1 MPRPTLP
8 KCLERVSTM
17 NVMITHHTE
26 SDVWNHMCAMMKQ
39 LESKGGDYY
48 EAWSDFV
55 NDIFHDNPY
64 DKYSINDWRLN
75 KVKRLTNATWRDD
88 WTDAD
93 NDEFMKLMSIC
104 RDLTIC
110 DNGFGWSETKE
121 EFGDMK
127 NQAEKFWVH
136 FDTNEFK
143 YYEAF
148 KYEKSLK
155 KYKTDDAEYIKERSE
170 YRNHEDTHITG
181 NLPTQRI
188 AAQSYETDAKC
199 RSIVDEAKKTCKYCI
214 ELVRMKKEREEAE
227 IEHERKAQEDSERWH
242 KQQEEKRK
250 QEEALRRR
258 PSRMFNCDDCD
269 YHTTNSHFFDDHME
283 SREHKTIENLKKWKC
298 STCNVQSRC
307 TQEHLIHTQS
317 KKHLKLTGQFEEE
330 EVKHHECKACSY
342 STPYKQVYQ
351 THCKS
356 AKHLKNIA

>member
-8 KCLERVSTM
+8 KCVERLATM

-26 SDVWNHMCAMMKQ
+26 SDVWNHICSMIQK
-39 LESKGGDYY
+39 LESKGGYY
-48 EAWSDFV
+48 YDSWSDFV
-55 NDIFHDNPY
+55 NDIFHHNPY
-64 DKYSINDWRLN
+64 DRYSINDWRSHN
-75 KVKRLTNATWRDD
+75 IKRITKSMWRKD
-88 WTDAD
+88 WTDDD

-110 DNGFGWSETKE
+110 DNAFAWSETKE

-136 FDTNEFK
+136 FDTNEFD
-143 YYEAF
+143 YYESF
-148 KYEKSLK
+148 KFDNALK
-155 KYKTDDAEYIKERSE
+155 KYKTDDAEYIKERSAF
-170 YRNHEDTHITG
+170 RNHEDNHITG
-181 NLPTQRI
+181 NLPTQKTCEF
-188 AAQSYETDAKC
+188 AFKTDEKY
-199 RSIVDEAKKTCKYCI
+199 RNSVIEQRKTCKYCLDI
-214 ELVRMKKEREEAE
+214 LRLAKEREQAEA
-227 IEHERKAQEDSERWH
+227 EHERKAQEDSELWH
-242 KQQEEKRK
+242 KKQEEKRK
-250 QEEALRRR
+250 EQEALKRR

-269 YHTTNSHFFDDHME
+269 YHTTNSDRFDEHIE

-317 KKHLKLTGQFEEE
+317 KKHLKLTGEFQEE